1 MAPSALNTAG
11 PIIQLEPLEQS
22 SATLWSSNGRVA
34 RFSVVTDYNYRRD
47 GAPVTE
53 STWFNVRA
61 WEGRSIPDLGQL
73 AKGSWVHV
81 IGRVRTYKYVTP
93 DGEERTNWEVTATR
107 VKILEPEDDMMQ
119 PQHP

>member
-1 MAPSALNTAG
+1 MEFLNRMEIRGVVGRA
-11 PIIQLEPLEQS
+11 EYS
-22 SATLWSSNGRVA
+22 SVGNGRVA

-53 STWFNVRA
+53 STWFNIRA